1 MIKVKDLYK
10 VIDGEVVL
18 DHLNMHVEE
27 GSIYGLIGPNGAGKT
42 TLIRHLVGVLK
53 QDSGKI
59 FIESQPV
66 YENIELKRKIGYIS
80 DAMYFI
86 ETNLERNAKV
96 YKDLYPSWNQDRFEE
111 LYKTFKLNPT
121 KKIQA
126 FSKGM
131 RKQASFCL
139 IMSTMPHYLILD
151 EPIDGLDPVARKLV
165 WKYIIDDVA
174 QRNLTVLISSHNLK
188 ELEGIVDHVGI
199 LYKGKIMKEFDLEY
213 IQTHIHKIQVSFGDK
228 EVNLDALNIAY
239 QEERGSVKILIIE
252 DSLSHIRKVIGE
264 KAPLIFDILPLS
276 LEELFMYEVGGE
288 DDDIQKLI
296 F

>member
-10 VIDGEVVL
+10 VIDDEVVL
-18 DHLNMHVEE
+18 DHLNMQVEE

-86 ETNLERNAKV
+86 ETNLIRNANV
-96 YKDLYPSWNQDRFEE
+96 YKELYPSWNQDRFEE
-111 LYKTFKLNPT
+111 LYKTFKLSPT
-121 KKIQA
+121 KKIQT

-139 IMSTMPHYLILD
+139 IMSTMPDYLILD
-151 EPIDGLDPVARKLV
+151 EPIDGLDPIARKLV
-165 WKYIIDDVA
+165 WKYIINDVA

-199 LYKGKIMKEFDLEY
+199 LYKGKIMREFDLEY

-228 EVNLDALNIAY
+228 EVDLDPLNIVY

-252 DSLSHIRKVIGE
+252 DSLSTIRNVIGE
-264 KAPLIFDILPLS
+264 QSPLIFDILPLS